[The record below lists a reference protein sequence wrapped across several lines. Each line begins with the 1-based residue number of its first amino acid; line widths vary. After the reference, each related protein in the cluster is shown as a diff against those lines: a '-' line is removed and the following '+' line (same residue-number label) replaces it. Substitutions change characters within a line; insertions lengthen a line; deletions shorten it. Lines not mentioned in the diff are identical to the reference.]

1 MTAITEMVDYEAE
14 DGVGVITVNNPPV
27 NALSAGVREGIRGAI
42 EMAGDDDSVQSV
54 VLVCAGRTFIAG
66 ADITEFGKP
75 PKGPSLNEVIGALEM
90 CPKPVVAAIHGTA
103 LGGGLETALGC
114 HYRVCSPEAKLG
126 LPEVKL
132 GIIPGAGGTQRLP
145 RVVGVPMALQMIT
158 SGTPIGSAKALEVG
172 LVSEIVDDDLKEGA
186 KAFAKNIA
194 AQDLPLVRISAQ
206 QDKLQ
211 DAKDNP
217 ALFDEFRKSIARK
230 TRGFEAPESCV
241 KAIEAAVNLPFGEG
255 LKRERELFME
265 LVQGEQSISQRYF
278 FFAERTAAK
287 IPDVPKDTPLI
298 DINTC
303 GIIGAGT
310 MGGGIA
316 MNFLQA
322 GIPVTIVETNQ
333 EALDKGIEIIKKNYA
348 ATVSKGRMSQDAMDK
363 CMSLL
368 TGTTELEDIKDVD
381 IVIEAIFENMDV
393 KKEIFGKLDAI
404 CKDGAILATNTS
416 TLDIDE
422 IGEATKRPEYVIGL
436 HFFSPANVMKLL
448 EEVRTKK
455 TSKSVMATCMALA
468 KRIGK
473 VPVMVGVCEGF
484 VGNRILHR
492 RAEQAT
498 ALLMEGAL
506 PQDVDRVLFDFGL
519 PMGPFAMSD
528 LAGNDVG
535 WRIRQGK
542 GVTAPIADAIC
553 ELGRFGQKTGSGYY
567 LYKDGSRTPTPD
579 QVVEDIIVKA
589 SKDAGIERREISDDE
604 ILQRCVYPMINE
616 GFKILEEGI
625 AVRPSDIDVT
635 WVYGY
640 GWPIYRGGPMR
651 YAEAVGL
658 ENVYNKLVEFEKEHG
673 EFFKPAPMLEMMVK
687 EGKTFKDMATA

>member
-1 MTAITEMVDYEAE
+1 MTAITDMVSYEAE
-14 DGVGVITVNNPPV
+14 GGVGVITVDNPPV
-27 NALSAGVREGIRGAI
+27 NALSAGVREGLVKAI
-42 EMAGDDDSVQSV
+42 EVANEDSSVSSV
-54 VLVCAGRTFIAG
+54 VLICAGRTFIAG

-75 PKGPSLNEVIGALEM
+75 MKGPSLHEVIASIEM
-90 CPKPVVAAIHGTA
+90 AEKPVIAAIHGTA

-114 HYRVCSPEAKLG
+114 HYRVATPAAMLG

-132 GIIPGAGGTQRLP
+132 GILPGAGGTQRLP

-158 SGTPIGSAKALEVG
+158 SGTPISASKAREAG
-172 LVSEIVDDDLKEGA
+172 LVDDVIDGDLKAGA
-186 KAFAKNIA
+186 IAFAKKIA
-194 AQDLPLVRISAQ
+194 AENRPLVKISE
-206 QDKLQ
+206 QDAKLQ
-211 DAKDNP
+211 EAKDNP
-217 ALFDEFRKSIARK
+217 GIFDDFRKSIARK
-230 TRGFEAPESCV
+230 TRNFEAPESCI
-241 KAIEAAVNLPFGEG
+241 KAIEAAVELPFTEG
-255 LKRERELFME
+255 VKRERELFTE
-265 LVQGEQSISQRYF
+265 LMNGEQSFSQRYF
-278 FFAERTAAK
+278 FFSERLAAK

-298 DINTC
+298 DIKSC

-322 GIPVTIVETNQ
+322 GIPVTIVETTQ
-333 EALDKGIEIIKKNYA
+333 EALDKGIALIEKNYA
-348 ATVSKGRMSQDAMDK
+348 ASVAKGRITQADMDK
-363 CMSLL
+363 YMGLLSGSLK
-368 TGTTELEDIKDVD
+368 LEDLADVD
-381 IVIEAIFENMDV
+381 IVIEAVFENMDV
-393 KKEIFGKLDAI
+393 KKEIFIKLDGI

-416 TLDIDE
+416 TLDINE
-422 IGEATKRPEYVIGL
+422 IGAVTKRPEAVIGL

-448 EEVRTKK
+448 EEVRTDK

-498 ALLMEGAL
+498 ALLLEGAL

-542 GVTAPIADAIC
+542 GIKNPVADAIC
-553 ELGRFGQKTGSGYY
+553 ELGRFGQKTGAGFY
-567 LYKDGSRTPTPD
+567 LYEDGSRTPKPD
-579 QVVEDIIVKA
+579 PVVEEIILKA
-589 SKDAGIERREISDDE
+589 SKDAGIKRRKISDDE
-604 ILQRCVYPMINE
+604 ILERCVYPMINE
-616 GFKILEEGI
+616 GAKILEEGI
-625 AVRPSDIDVT
+625 ATRASDIDVT

-640 GWPIYRGGPMR
+640 GWPVYRGGPMR
-651 YAEAVGL
+651 YGDAVGL
-658 ENVYNKLVEFEKEHG
+658 KVVYDKLVEYQTQHG
-673 EFFKPAPMLEMMVK
+673 DFFKPSALLERLAK
-687 EGKTFKDMATA
+687 EGKTFQDA

>member
-1 MTAITEMVDYEAE
+1 MTAITSLVNYEAE
-14 DGVGVITVNNPPV
+14 GDVGVITIDNPPV
-27 NALSAGVREGIRGAI
+27 NALSAGVREGIKGGILTAN
-42 EMAGDDDSVQSV
+42 EDNSVSSI
-54 VLVCAGRTFIAG
+54 VLVCDGRTFIAG

-75 PKGPSLNEVIGALEM
+75 MTGPSLHEVIGAIEKST
-90 CPKPVVAAIHGTA
+90 KPVVAAIHGTA

-114 HYRVCSPEAKLG
+114 HYRVSSKTAKVG

-132 GIIPGAGGTQRLP
+132 GILPGAGGTQRLP
-145 RVVGVPMALQMIT
+145 RVVGVPMALQMIA
-158 SGTPIGSAKALEVG
+158 SGAPIGAAKALEVG
-172 LVSEIVDDDLKEGA
+172 LVDEVIEGDLKQGA
-186 KAFAKNIA
+186 IAFAKKVVA
-194 AQDLPLVRISAQ
+194 EGRPLVKISDQ
-206 QDKLQ
+206 DDKLQ
-211 DAKDNP
+211 EAKDNP
-217 ALFDEFRKSIARK
+217 AIFDDFRKSIARK
-230 TRGFEAPESCV
+230 SRGFVAPENCI
-241 KAIEAAVNLPFGEG
+241 KAVEAAVELPFDEG
-255 LKRERELFME
+255 LKRERELFIELME
-265 LVQGEQSISQRYF
+265 GEQSFSQRYF
-278 FFAERTAAK
+278 FFSERLAAK
-287 IPDVPKDTPLI
+287 IPDVPKDTPLL

-322 GIPVTIVETNQ
+322 GIPIIIVETEQ
-333 EALDKGIEIIKKNYA
+333 DALDRGLALIEKNYA

-368 TGTTELEDIKDVD
+368 TGTINLEDLSDVD
-381 IVIEAIFENMDV
+381 IVIEAIFENMEV
-393 KKEIFGKLDAI
+393 KKEIFQKLDAI
-404 CKDGAILATNTS
+404 CKEGAILATNTS

-422 IGEATKRPEYVIGL
+422 IGEATKRPESVIGL

-455 TSKSVMATCMALA
+455 TSKTVMATCMALA

-473 VPVMVGVCEGF
+473 VPAMVGVCEGF

-492 RAEQAT
+492 RTEQSAD
-498 ALLMEGAL
+498 LLLEGAM

-519 PMGPFAMSD
+519 PMGPFAMAD

-542 GVTAPIADAIC
+542 GATSAVADAIC

-579 QVVEDIIVKA
+579 PIVEDIIIKA
-589 SKDAGIERREISDDE
+589 SKDAGIDRREISDDE
-604 ILQRCVYPMINE
+604 ILKRCVYPMVNE
-616 GFKILEEGI
+616 GAKLLEEGI
-625 AVRPSDIDVT
+625 ATRASDIDVI

-651 YAEAVGL
+651 YGDAVGL
-658 ENVYNKLVEFEKEHG
+658 KNVYDTLVEYQKEHG
-673 EFFKPAPMLEMMVK
+673 DFFKPCALLVRLAK
-687 EGKTFKDMATA
+687 EGKTFQDA

>member
-1 MTAITEMVDYEAE
+1 MTAITDMVSYETE
-14 DGVGVITVNNPPV
+14 DGVGIIKINNPPV
-27 NALSAGVREGIRGAI
+27 NALSAGVREGIKGGI
-42 EMAGDDDSVQSV
+42 EMAGNDDSVSSV
-54 VLVCAGRTFIAG
+54 VIWCEGRTFIAG

-75 PKGPSLNEVIGALEM
+75 PKGPSLNEVIGYIEM

-103 LGGGLETALGC
+103 LGGGLETALGA
-114 HYRVCSPEAKLG
+114 HYRVANAGARVG

-132 GIIPGAGGTQRLP
+132 GILPGAGGTQRLP
-145 RVVGVPMALQMIT
+145 RVVGVPMALKMIT
-158 SGTPIGSAKALEVG
+158 SGDPIDAANALKVG
-172 LVSEIVDDDLKEGA
+172 LVSEVIDGDLKAGA
-186 KAFAKNIA
+186 IAFAKKVVA
-194 AQDLPLVRISAQ
+194 EGRPLVKISDQTDMLEAAR
-206 QDKLQ
+206 K
-211 DAKDNP
+211 NP
-217 ALFDEFRKSIARK
+217 AIFDDFRKSIARK
-230 TRGFEAPESCV
+230 TRGFQAPENCI
-241 KAIEAAVNLPFGEG
+241 KAVQAAVELPFPEG

-265 LVQGEQSISQRYF
+265 LMQGEQSVSQRYF
-278 FFAERTAAK
+278 FFAERMAAK

-298 DINTC
+298 DINSC

-322 GIPVTIVETNQ
+322 GIPVTIVETSQ
-333 EALDKGIEIIKKNYA
+333 EGLDKGIALIEKNYA

-363 CMSLL
+363 CLDLL
-368 TGTTELEDIKDVD
+368 HGTTNLEDVKDVD

-393 KKEIFGKLDAI
+393 KKELFGKLDAI

-416 TLDIDE
+416 TLDINE
-422 IGEATKRPEYVIGL
+422 IGAATKRPESVIGL

-448 EEVRTKK
+448 EEVRTDK
-455 TSKSVMATCMALA
+455 TSKTVMATCMALA

-473 VPVMVGVCEGF
+473 VPAMVGVCEGF

-542 GVTAPIADAIC
+542 GVTSPIADAIC

-579 QVVEDIIVKA
+579 PIVEDIIVKA
-589 SKDAGIERREISDDE
+589 SKDAGIERRSISDDE
-604 ILQRCVYPMINE
+604 ILKRCIYPMINE
-616 GFKILEEGI
+616 GCKILEEGI
-625 AVRPSDIDVT
+625 AVRASDIDVI

-640 GWPIYRGGPMR
+640 GWPVYRGGPMR

-658 ENVYNKLVEFEKEHG
+658 ENVYNTLLEYQKSHG
-673 EFFKPAPMLEMMVK
+673 DFFKPSALLEKMVK
-687 EGKTFKDMATA
+687 EGKTFSGA

>member
-1 MTAITEMVDYEAE
+1 MTAITDFVSYQAE
-14 DGVGVITVNNPPV
+14 GSVGVVTIDSPPV
-27 NALSAGVREGIRGAI
+27 NALSIGVRQGIKGGVEA
-42 EMAGDDDSVQSV
+42 ANADSSV
-54 VLVCAGRTFIAG
+54 TSIVIICSGRTFIAG

-75 PKGPSLNEVIGALEM
+75 PQAPSLHEVIGALEISS
-90 CPKPVVAAIHGTA
+90 KPVVAAIHGTA

-114 HYRVCSPEAKLG
+114 HYRVASKSAKVG

-132 GIIPGAGGTQRLP
+132 GILPGAGGTQRLP
-145 RVVGVPMALQMIT
+145 RVVGVPMALEMIT
-158 SGTPIGSAKALEVG
+158 SGTPIGAKKALEVG
-172 LVSEIVDDDLKEGA
+172 LIDEIAGDDLKA
-186 KAFAKNIA
+186 SAMAFAQKVVDENR
-194 AQDLPLVRISAQ
+194 PLVKISDRD
-206 QDKLQ
+206 DKLQ
-211 DAKDNP
+211 EARDNP
-217 ALFDEFRKSIARK
+217 GIFDEFRKSIARK
-230 TRGFEAPESCV
+230 TRNFEAPENC
-241 KAIEAAVNLPFGEG
+241 IRAVQASVDLPFPEG

-265 LVQGEQSISQRYF
+265 LMTGEQSISQRYF
-278 FFAERTAAK
+278 FFAERQAAK

-298 DINTC
+298 DINSA

-322 GIPVTIVETNQ
+322 GIPVKMVDTSQ
-333 EALDKGIEIIKKNYA
+333 EGLDKGIEIIRKNYA
-348 ATVSKGRMSQDAMDK
+348 ATVSKGRMSQEAMDK
-363 CMSLL
+363 CISLL
-368 TGTTELEDIKDVD
+368 SGTINLEDIKDVD

-393 KKEIFGKLDAI
+393 KKEIFGKLDKI
-404 CKDGAILATNTS
+404 CKPGAILATNTS

-422 IGEATKRPEYVIGL
+422 IGEATSRPESVIGL

-455 TSKSVMATCMALA
+455 TSKTVMASCMALA

-473 VPVMVGVCEGF
+473 IPAMVGVCEGF

-492 RAEQAT
+492 RSEQST
-498 ALLMEGAL
+498 QLIMEGAL

-542 GVTAPIADAIC
+542 GVTSPIADSIC

-567 LYKDGSRTPTPD
+567 VYKEGSRTPTPD
-579 QVVEDIIVKA
+579 PIVEDIIMKA
-589 SKDAGIERREISDDE
+589 SKDAGITRRKISDEE
-604 ILQRCVYPMINE
+604 ILQRCIYPMINE
-616 GFKILEEGI
+616 GAKILEEGI
-625 AVRPSDIDVT
+625 ASRPSDIDVI

-651 YAEAVGL
+651 YADSIGL
-658 ENVYNKLVEFEKEHG
+658 ETVYKSLLEYQEKFGDE
-673 EFFKPAPMLEMMVK
+673 FKPAPLLERLVK
-687 EGKTFKDMATA
+687 EGKTFAQA

>member
-1 MTAITEMVDYEAE
+1 MTAITEFVSYEAE
-14 DGVGVITVNNPPV
+14 GDVGVITVDSPPV
-27 NALSAGVREGIRGAI
+27 NALSFGVRAGIKGGI
-42 EMAGDDDSVQSV
+42 EAADADSSVSSV

-75 PKGPSLNEVIGALEM
+75 PKAPSLHEVIAAMEA
-90 CPKPVVAAIHGTA
+90 CSKPVVAAIHGTA

-114 HYRVCSPEAKLG
+114 HYRVASPTAKVG

-132 GIIPGAGGTQRLP
+132 GILPGAGGTQRLP
-145 RVVGVPMALQMIT
+145 RVVGVPMALEMIT
-158 SGTPIGSAKALEVG
+158 SGNPIGASKALEVG
-172 LVSEIVDDDLKEGA
+172 LVSEIIDGDLKEGA
-186 KAFAKNIA
+186 KAFARKVVA
-194 AQDLPLVRISAQ
+194 DGLPLVKISDQ
-206 QDKLQ
+206 NDKLKE
-211 DAKDNP
+211 ARENP
-217 ALFDEFRKSIARK
+217 GMFADFRKSIARK
-230 TRGFEAPESCV
+230 TRNFEAPENCI
-241 KAIEAAVNLPFGEG
+241 KAIEAAVELPFPDG

-265 LVQGEQSISQRYF
+265 LMQGEQSFSQRYF
-278 FFAERTAAK
+278 FFAERQAAK

-298 DINTC
+298 DIKTA

-322 GIPVTIVETNQ
+322 GIPVIIVETTQ
-333 EALDKGIEIIKKNYA
+333 EALDNGIAIIKKNYA

-363 CMSLL
+363 CLSLL
-368 TGTTELEDIKDVD
+368 TGTTNLEDIKDVD
-381 IVIEAIFENMDV
+381 IVIEAVFENMDV
-393 KKEIFGKLDAI
+393 KKEIFTKLDAI

-416 TLDIDE
+416 TLDINE
-422 IGEATKRPEYVIGL
+422 IGAVTKRPEYVIGL

-448 EEVRTKK
+448 EEVRTDK

-473 VPVMVGVCEGF
+473 VPAMVGVCDGF

-498 ALLMEGAL
+498 QLILEGAL
-506 PQDVDRVLFDFGL
+506 PQDVDRVLYDFGL
-519 PMGPFAMSD
+519 PMGPFAMAD
-528 LAGNDVG
+528 LAGNDVS

-542 GVTAPIADAIC
+542 GQKSPIADAIC
-553 ELGRFGQKTGSGYY
+553 ELGRFGQKTGAGYY

-579 QVVEDIIVKA
+579 PVVEDIILKA
-589 SKDAGIERREISDDE
+589 SKDAGIERREISDEE
-604 ILQRCVYPMINE
+604 ILKRCIYPMINE
-616 GFKILEEGI
+616 GAKILEEGI
-625 AVRPSDIDVT
+625 ATRASDIDVI

-651 YAEAVGL
+651 YADYIGL
-658 ENVYNKLVEFEKEHG
+658 DNVVKTLREYQEQYG
-673 EFFKPAPMLEMMVK
+673 DYWKPAPLLERLAS
-687 EGKTFKDMATA
+687 EGKTFQDA